1 VIADSCY
8 AGMLGDDPGY
18 VMVGEGNYTDEYIA
32 WKLPKRSRLVISS
45 GGDYPVVEGT
55 ERMNSVFARALLE
68 TLESNE
74 QVLTAPELFL
84 RIRNLVRRTAGEA
97 PTAPDP
103 ELKALKDAG
112 HEVGDFFFVPT
123 RG

>member
-1 VIADSCY
+1 
-8 AGMLGDDPGY
+8 MH
-18 VMVGEGNYTDEYIA
+18 
-32 WKLPKRSRLVISS
+32 
-45 GGDYPVVEGT
+45 
-55 ERMNSVFARALLE
+55 SVFARALLE

-84 RIRNLVRRTAGEA
+84 RIRNLVRRAA
-97 PTAPDP
+97 DSAQAAPDP

>member
-1 VIADSCY
+1 
-8 AGMLGDDPGY
+8 
-18 VMVGEGNYTDEYIA
+18 MVGEGNYTDEYIK
-32 WKLPKRSRLVISS
+32 WKMPKRSRLVISS
-45 GGDYPVVEGT
+45 GGDYPIVEDD
-55 ERMNSVFARALLE
+55 ERLNSVFARALLE
-68 TLESNE
+68 TLESND

-84 RIRNLVRRTAGEA
+84 RIRSLIRRAAGEA
-97 PTAPDP
+97 RLAPDP